1 MITRRRKKLGN
12 KTTIEEAFHLR
23 ALNYTY
29 QQIADKLNIT
39 PLQAHSFI
47 IRKLKILEK
56 DFPMAVKNV
65 LYLELERLDEMQRS
79 LWNKIQKG
87 DIVAINAAIKIMER
101 RAKLLGLDVPE
112 KIETTMQLK
121 TYVGI
126 SLEDWEIEKR
136 KQIKLSAIQGNEE
149 KLIEQNGEQSNE

>member
-29 QQIADKLNIT
+29 QQIADRLNIT
-39 PLQAHSFI
+39 PLQAHSFV

-65 LYLELERLDEMQRS
+65 LYLELERLDEMQRI

-87 DIVAINAAIKIMER
+87 DTTAINAAIKIMER

-121 TYVGI
+121 AYVGI
-126 SLEDWEIEKR
+126 SLEEWEVAKK
-136 KQIKLSAIQGNEE
+136 KQIELSAVSVSETNV
-149 KLIEQNGEQSNE
+149 IEQNGEQSNE